1 MVDGF
6 SAEDEERSAV
16 DAGGIGE
23 HSRRRPRRKDPTSRP
38 HEISLGTL
46 NHAVE
51 TWGGRRV
58 LFVMAAPPEY
68 GPELQ
73 SRIRPLMTGIG
84 PIEAAL
90 ETGIALQ
97 GLADAD
103 GLPHLVVSLGSAGS
117 RLLEQGRVYQASSVS
132 WRDIDASPLGF
143 TKGVTPLVDHPV
155 AVPLATPLPGWPSA
169 RLSTGGNVVSGL
181 GYDTI
186 DADMVDM
193 ETFAV
198 WRAAHRFG
206 VPLLAL
212 RGISDGAEELR
223 HYGDWAA
230 LLPQL
235 DRELALAIDALRA
248 GLEDGSL
255 EF

>member
-1 MVDGF
+1 M
-6 SAEDEERSAV
+6 SEA
-16 DAGGIGE
+16 
-23 HSRRRPRRKDPTSRP
+23 T
-38 HEISLGTL
+38 T
-46 NHAVE
+46 HAVE
-51 TWGGRRV
+51 TWGGRRI
-58 LFVMAAPPEY
+58 LFVMAAPAEY
-68 GPELQ
+68 GAELQ
-73 SRIRPLMTGIG
+73 RRIRPLMTGIG

-97 GLADAD
+97 RLQDQGTPPDL
-103 GLPHLVVSLGSAGS
+103 LVSLGSAGA
-117 RLLEQGRVYQASSVS
+117 RHLEQGRVYQASSVS

-155 AVPLATPLPGWPSA
+155 AVPLATPLPGIPAA

-181 GYDTI
+181 GYETI

-198 WRAAHRFG
+198 WRAAHRFA

-223 HYGDWAA
+223 QYTDWTA
-230 LLPQL
+230 LLPTL
-235 DRELALAIDALRA
+235 DRELAMALDSLKR
-248 GLEDGSL
+248 GLEEGTL
-255 EF
+255 TV